1 MSTSGTGGASATGV
15 VETERTESTDG
26 RTATAVVARP
36 APAAS
41 TRSGTPGPPSPPPPP
56 RLSPEPEVQR
66 PARGWGLPLV
76 VLIIGMFM
84 SILDTSIVNV
94 AIPVIQKQF
103 GVSTDSIQ
111 WISTS
116 YTLTEGVI
124 VPISAWLGARVGL
137 KRLYIWSLVLFTVA
151 SALCGLSGDLG
162 TMIFFRIM
170 QAIPGGLIPVT
181 CLTLVYRLVPRER
194 IGAAMGLYGLGVVV
208 APGVG
213 PTIGGY
219 LVEYIDWRLIFYI
232 NVPIGIVG
240 ALAAVVV
247 LAKVPS
253 EPSKP
258 FDFIGFL
265 CVAGSLFS
273 LLLAVEEG
281 SNWGW
286 TSYPVL
292 ILFALAVNLLA
303 LFVVVELQVKHP
315 LLNIRIFA
323 YWPFVNSLLL
333 VSTLSVGFF
342 AELFYI
348 PTFLQNVQ
356 GWTPWNTGLT
366 LLPQAMTMVVL
377 MPIAGTLYDKFG
389 ARWPAIIGLLLTAT
403 GLFLLSRINVDIS
416 RGELVVSMVIMAA
429 GLGLGFMPVMTGG
442 LSTLPPDV
450 ADSGSTV
457 NTLVQRV
464 SSAFGLAAL
473 TAMVTAN
480 QAQFMSDRSALLQ
493 GSGTGADPRILAM
506 QEQGPTGLIP
516 LWQQLSM
523 HVQT

>member
-1 MSTSGTGGASATGV
+1 
-15 VETERTESTDG
+15 
-26 RTATAVVARP
+26 
-36 APAAS
+36 
-41 TRSGTPGPPSPPPPP
+41 
-56 RLSPEPEVQR
+56 
-66 PARGWGLPLV
+66 
-76 VLIIGMFM
+76 
-84 SILDTSIVNV
+84 
-94 AIPVIQKQF
+94 
-103 GVSTDSIQ
+103 
-111 WISTS
+111 
-116 YTLTEGVI
+116 
-124 VPISAWLGARVGL
+124 
-137 KRLYIWSLVLFTVA
+137 
-151 SALCGLSGDLG
+151 
-162 TMIFFRIM
+162 
-170 QAIPGGLIPVT
+170 
-181 CLTLVYRLVPRER
+181 
-194 IGAAMGLYGLGVVV
+194 
-208 APGVG
+208 
-213 PTIGGY
+213 
-219 LVEYIDWRLIFYI
+219 
-232 NVPIGIVG
+232 VG

-377 MPIAGTLYDKFG
+377 MPLAGALYDKFG

-464 SSAFGLAAL
+464 SSALGLAAL

-506 QEQGPTGLIP
+506 QEQGPSGLIP

-523 HVQT
+523 HVQTEAYSNAFFLTGCVTLAGVVLALFLRRGAPTAGAEKPMVH